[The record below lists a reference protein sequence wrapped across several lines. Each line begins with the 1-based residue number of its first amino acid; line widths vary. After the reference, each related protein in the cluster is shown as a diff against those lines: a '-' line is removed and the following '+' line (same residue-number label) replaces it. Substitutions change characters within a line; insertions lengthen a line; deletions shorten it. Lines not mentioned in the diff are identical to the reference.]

1 MERLYYNINEENA
14 KAANDA
20 VYSREYVAGSATQA
34 YKQNVDR
41 VYDIVDLITA
51 EKPEL
56 SEKAV
61 GMAERYSRKLAE
73 YYNNYYRNETSCPSV
88 LISGGANF
96 PVKKKEKQNSRRET
110 LMKDWDDLQSF
121 AQKIENL
128 LTMKQPILSNDEN
141 AIDRLEEKLDRL
153 EALQSMMK
161 SVNAYYRK
169 NKTLD
174 NCPDLTLKQI
184 QELKLEMKEHFHYED
199 KPFMTYALT
208 NNNATIKNTRAR
220 LERLKKEKEAG
231 TQAHESK
238 FFTIVENTE
247 LMRLQLIFDEKPK
260 EEVRSILR
268 GNAFKWS
275 PKNNCWQRQL
285 TNNARYAVR
294 NVISA
299 LEKLD
304 SLK

>member
-61 GMAERYSRKLAE
+61 GMAEQYSRKLAE
-73 YYNNYYRNETSCPSV
+73 YYNNSYRNEASCPSV
-88 LISGGANF
+88 FISGGANF
-96 PVKKKEKQNSRRET
+96 PVKKKERQNSRRET

-238 FFTIVENTE
+238 FFTIVQNTE